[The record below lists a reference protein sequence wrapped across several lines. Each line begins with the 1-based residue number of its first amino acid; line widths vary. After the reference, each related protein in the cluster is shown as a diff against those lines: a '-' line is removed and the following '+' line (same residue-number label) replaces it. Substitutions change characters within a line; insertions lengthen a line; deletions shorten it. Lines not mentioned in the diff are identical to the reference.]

1 MEYFIS
7 DLHIDDENILDYEHR
22 PFANL
27 KEMEDTIIRN
37 WNNKVEEDDTIYLL
51 GDIGN
56 PFILNKLKGHI
67 VLVCGNHDNYEYLK
81 NLYPSLEISKYPI
94 MVNGLWLSHEPITF
108 LPKECPYLNIHGH
121 LHSLIYGTEDRT
133 WKGGNRYFNVS
144 VERINYTPIS
154 LYEIG
159 NILEYHPI

>member
-1 MEYFIS
+1 MEHFIS

-27 KEMEDTIIRN
+27 KEMEDTIIKN

-81 NLYPSLEISKYPI
+81 NLYPGLEISKYPI

-108 LPKECPYLNIHGH
+108 MPKECPYLNIHGH

-154 LYEIG
+154 LNEIG

>member
-27 KEMEDTIIRN
+27 KEMEDTIVHN
-37 WNNKVEEDDTIYLL
+37 WNNKVKEDDIVYLL

-56 PFILNKLKGHI
+56 PLILNKLKGHI
-67 VLVCGNHDNYEYLK
+67 VLICGNHDNYDELK
-81 NLYPSLEISKYPI
+81 ELYPSLEISKYPI
-94 MVNGLWLSHEPITF
+94 MVHGLWLSHEPITF
-108 LPKECPYLNIHGH
+108 MPKECPYLNIHGH

-154 LYEIG
+154 LEEIA
-159 NILEYHPI
+159 NFLKYHSI